1 MLKVLLHVAPGLVA
15 LAAAT
20 AVVLRLGS
28 RRHRIMLTAVLV
40 CWIGSTIGQLVSR
53 HITAP
58 LIVGDLAFAI
68 WILWFAS
75 RKAEW
80 WVWAMLATVAGHLLL
95 HAFAYSAPAWVPYSL
110 LYDAL
115 SLAALGV
122 LTIAAVL
129 HARGPRGA
137 AKPQD

>member
-1 MLKVLLHVAPGLVA
+1 MLKVLLHVMPGLVA

-20 AVVLRLGS
+20 GVVLWLGS
-28 RRHRIMLTAVLV
+28 RRHKIMLTAVLV
-40 CWIGSTIGQLVSR
+40 CWIGSTIGQLVTR
-53 HITAP
+53 HMTAP

-75 RKAEW
+75 RKAQW
-80 WVWAMLATVAGHLLL
+80 WVWAMLAVTAGHLLL
-95 HAFAYSAPAWVPYSL
+95 HAFAYGDPAWIPYSL

-115 SLAALGV
+115 SLADLAV
-122 LTIAAVL
+122 LSVAAVL
-129 HARGPRGA
+129 HAREPRGA